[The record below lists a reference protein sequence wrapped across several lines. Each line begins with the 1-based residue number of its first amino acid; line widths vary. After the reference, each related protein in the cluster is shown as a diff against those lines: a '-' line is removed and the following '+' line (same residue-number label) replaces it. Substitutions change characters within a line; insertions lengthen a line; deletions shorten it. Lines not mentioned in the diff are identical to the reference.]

1 MILIRR
7 SFLVL
12 ILICLGC
19 AAQSTQ
25 PDAAP
30 KPAPAQGSAP
40 AQAAPLA
47 QEIERQVRTYYSI
60 PPDVSVQVGA
70 IAPSTDWPGY
80 DMVPVAIDSGDSKK
94 DYKFL
99 VSQDRK
105 TMLRMVKFDLTKDPY
120 AEVMNKIN
128 VSGRPVRGARTSK
141 VLVVNYDDLECPFCS
156 RMHQT
161 MFPELVKEYGD
172 RVTFVYK
179 DYPLS
184 EIHPWAMHAAVDANC
199 LAAQNGD
206 AYWDFADYIHAHE
219 DEVKSEK
226 TPGARLAALDRL
238 TLDQGQKHNLDKPK
252 LEACVKSQDETAVKA
267 SMKEGDDIG
276 VSATPTL
283 FVNGQKV
290 DGVIPV
296 AELRAMLDRALRDAG
311 QPVPDHT
318 VVAPAPASK

>member
-1 MILIRR
+1 MLRRLLVILIRR

-19 AAQSTQ
+19 AAQSTS
-25 PDAAP
+25 PDAAH
-30 KPAPAQGSAP
+30 KLDPAPNLVQN
-40 AQAAPLA
+40 
-47 QEIERQVRTYYSI
+47 IERQVRSYYSI

-70 IAPSTDWPGY
+70 IVPSSDWPGY
-80 DMVPVAIDSGDSKK
+80 DMVPVAIDSGPGKK

-105 TMLRMVKFDLTKDPY
+105 TMVRMVKFDLTKDPF
-120 AEVMNKIN
+120 AAVMSKIDLN
-128 VSGRPVRGARTSK
+128 GRPVRGAKTSK
-141 VLVVNYDDLECPFCS
+141 VVVVNYDDLECPFCS

-161 MFPELVKEYGD
+161 MFPELLNEYGD

-179 DYPLS
+179 DYPLN

-199 LAAQNGD
+199 LASQNGD
-206 AYWDFADYIHAHE
+206 AYWDFADYIHTHE
-219 DEVKSEK
+219 DEMKAEK
-226 TPGARLAALDRL
+226 TSGSRLALLDHL
-238 TLDQGQKHNLDKPK
+238 TLDQGQKHSLDKTK
-252 LEACVKSQDETAVKA
+252 LEACVKAQDETAVKA

-290 DGVIPV
+290 DGLIPL
-296 AELRAMLDRALRDAG
+296 AELRDLLDRALRDAG
-311 QPVPDHT
+311 QPVPSHAAA
-318 VVAPAPASK
+318 APVSR

>member
-1 MILIRR
+1 MLRRLLVILIRR

-19 AAQSTQ
+19 AAQSSQ
-25 PDAAP
+25 PDAAR
-30 KPAPAQGSAP
+30 KPELTRA
-40 AQAAPLA
+40 
-47 QEIERQVRTYYSI
+47 IERQVRSYYSI
-60 PPDVSVQVGA
+60 PPDVKVQVGA
-70 IAPSTDWPGY
+70 IVPSTDWPGY
-80 DMVPVAIDSGDSKK
+80 DMAPVTIDGGNGNNK

-105 TMLRMVKFDLTKDPY
+105 TMLRMVKFDLTKDPFT
-120 AEVMNKIN
+120 ELMSKIDL
-128 VSGRPVRGARTSK
+128 SGRPVRGAKNSK
-141 VLVVNYDDLECPFCS
+141 VVVVNYDDLQCPFCS
-156 RMHQT
+156 RMHQA
-161 MFPELVKEYGD
+161 MFPEILKEYGD

-206 AYWDFADYIHAHE
+206 AYWEFADYVHAHPE
-219 DEVKSEK
+219 EVRDEK

-238 TLDQGQKHNLDKPK
+238 TLGQGQKHSLDKPK
-252 LEACVKSQDETAVKA
+252 LEACVKAQDETAVKA
-267 SMKEGDDIG
+267 SMKEGDGVG

-283 FVNGQKV
+283 FVNGEKV
-290 DGVIPV
+290 DGVIPI

-311 QPVPDHT
+311 QPVPVHAAT
-318 VVAPAPASK
+318 AAAPAK

>member
-19 AAQSTQ
+19 AAQSSQ
-25 PDAAP
+25 PDAAR
-30 KPAPAQGSAP
+30 KPELTRA
-40 AQAAPLA
+40 
-47 QEIERQVRTYYSI
+47 IERQVRSYYSI
-60 PPDVSVQVGA
+60 PPDVKVQVGA
-70 IAPSTDWPGY
+70 IVPSTDWPGY
-80 DMVPVAIDSGDSKK
+80 DMAPVTIDGGNGNNK

-105 TMLRMVKFDLTKDPY
+105 TMLRMVKFDLTKDPFT
-120 AEVMNKIN
+120 ELMSKIDL
-128 VSGRPVRGARTSK
+128 SGRPVRGAKNSK
-141 VLVVNYDDLECPFCS
+141 VVVVNYDDLQCPFCS
-156 RMHQT
+156 RMHQA
-161 MFPELVKEYGD
+161 MFPEILKEYGD

-206 AYWDFADYIHAHE
+206 AYWEFADYVHAHPE
-219 DEVKSEK
+219 EVRDEK

-238 TLDQGQKHNLDKPK
+238 TLGQGQKHSLDKPK
-252 LEACVKSQDETAVKA
+252 LEACVKAQDETAVKA
-267 SMKEGDDIG
+267 SMKEGDGVG

-283 FVNGQKV
+283 FVNGEKV
-290 DGVIPV
+290 DGVIPI

-311 QPVPDHT
+311 QPVPVHAAT
-318 VVAPAPASK
+318 AAAPAK